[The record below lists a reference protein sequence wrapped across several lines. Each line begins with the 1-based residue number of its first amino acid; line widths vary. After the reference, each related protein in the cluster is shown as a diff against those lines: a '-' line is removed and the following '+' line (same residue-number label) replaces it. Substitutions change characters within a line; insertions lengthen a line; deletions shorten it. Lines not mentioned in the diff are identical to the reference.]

1 MNETIDIRTF
11 TEKYINYFYTEF
23 GSPESKY
30 HFFDS
35 DSFPNDCRS
44 LGFEMDSGQGF
55 IEAYGIESWRTSEG
69 LRAAI
74 DRIDDI
80 MIIGSGLFSKW
91 RDYNHWSSPSDA
103 NYDTKEWFL
112 MLFNRM
118 QEISQ

>member
-1 MNETIDIRTF
+1 MNKTIDIRTF
-11 TEKYINYFYTEF
+11 TEKYINFFHTEF
-23 GSPESKY
+23 GSLESKY

-44 LGFEMDSGQGF
+44 LGFGMDCGQGF

>member
-1 MNETIDIRTF
+1 MNKTIDIRTF

-30 HFFDS
+30 QFFDS

-44 LGFEMDSGQGF
+44 LGFEMDCGQGF

-74 DRIDDI
+74 DRIDD
-80 MIIGSGLFSKW
+80 MMVIGSGLFSKW

-112 MLFNRM
+112 MLLKRM
-118 QEISQ
+118 QEISK